1 MRLCEGRHARAIVAD
16 FSLRSADE
24 KPRYQSGAY
33 AMMGGYIAK
42 LVAHAI
48 LWVVMYMSN
57 KSRDTK
63 LGPADTKLAA
73 AAGME
78 DKTESVKHNPY
89 VFLSASSQLPSGSGS
104 RC

>member
-1 MRLCEGRHARAIVAD
+1 MAD
-16 FSLRSADE
+16 FDFRSADE

-33 AMMGGYIAK
+33 AMLGGYVAK

-48 LWVVMYMSN
+48 LWAVMYFSN
-57 KSRDTK
+57 KSRDAK
-63 LGPADTKLAA
+63 FGPADTKLAA

-89 VFLSASSQLPSGSGS
+89 VFPSSSESLWTRSAGCE
-104 RC
+104 RT

>member
-1 MRLCEGRHARAIVAD
+1 
-16 FSLRSADE
+16 
-24 KPRYQSGAY
+24 
-33 AMMGGYIAK
+33 MMGGYIAK

-48 LWVVMYMSN
+48 LWVVMYLSN
-57 KSRDTK
+57 KSRDAK

-89 VFLSASSQLPSGSGS
+89 VFLSLSSLLPSGSDS
-104 RC
+104 RYVDAHMSSN